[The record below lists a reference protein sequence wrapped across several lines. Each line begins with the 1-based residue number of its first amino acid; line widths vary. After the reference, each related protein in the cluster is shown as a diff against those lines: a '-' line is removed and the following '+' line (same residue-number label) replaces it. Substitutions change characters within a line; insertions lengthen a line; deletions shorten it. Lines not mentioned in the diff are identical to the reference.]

1 MGKRGSQGG
10 KGSKRE
16 GGGGGDTLSCCVT
29 CCYQSAKRL
38 CCPCA
43 NQSIVERFQYNCIQ
57 NSLTWYK
64 FKNQQQQATNH
75 NHLPSKMKCK
85 TMAAFLPLQCISP
98 AMYASST
105 RPDCLPSTTCN
116 NINAYV
122 SRDLVRTR
130 CSCPA
135 LLLNTERS

>member
-1 MGKRGSQGG
+1 MLWG
-10 KGSKRE
+10 KGGARE
-16 GGGGGDTLSCCVT
+16 GRGAKGRGGGGGGDTLSCCVT
-29 CCYQSAKRL
+29 CCFQSAKRL

-85 TMAAFLPLQCISP
+85 TMAAFRRYNVSALPCMHLV
-98 AMYASST
+98 
-105 RPDCLPSTTCN
+105 PDPTAFPQPHATILMLTCRVTWCVRVARALP
-116 NINAYV
+116 YY
-122 SRDLVRTR
+122 
-130 CSCPA
+130 
-135 LLLNTERS
+135 